1 MTPAPAILR
10 ADVSPAE
17 IMPSL
22 TPGRDA
28 LQIGAWVADPGD
40 DSLARG
46 SERIKL
52 EPRMMKLLLRFAKE
66 PGVVISQ
73 EQLLE
78 SVWSGVVVS
87 TASVYQSIS
96 QLRKVLGDVDEKP
109 QYIETV
115 ARKGYR
121 FIASV
126 GPVVREGP
134 AETAASV
141 PAVPAPV
148 ELPVPP
154 PGSPAAEVRQSQ
166 RRLLPVAMV
175 VTVAAALIAALTWW
189 VSGTRDANT
198 GTHLLPTA
206 GLSAI
211 VVLPFVDMS
220 ADGKEQ
226 AFCDGL
232 TEEMSNWLAQIPTLR
247 VVARTSAFKFRNSGQ
262 DVRTIGRELGTSHVL
277 EGSLRRSGDQVRI
290 TVQLIDT
297 RTGFHLWA
305 GSFDVEGSNI
315 LQLQEQV
322 ARAVANNLELRLTA
336 TTDVRFADRRSAN
349 PEAYNLFLLGRFH
362 FQQKTKAG
370 NDQAL
375 ALFRQSV
382 AADPSFALAKVNLAQ
397 ALLNQRFYDGR
408 PILEI
413 EKEAR
418 PLLVEAE
425 KLAPNLADLF
435 VTRGAL
441 AQELRQLDIALVDL
455 KRGLKLNPNLLQA
468 AAEIG
473 RFHYTNGEPREALDY
488 YTRALALDPL
498 DFRMHMRRC
507 AVLADLG
514 QGDLA
519 SAACEKARSLRP
531 ESASAYA
538 ISGSAEY
545 ARGRIVPAIRYIEE
559 ASKRDASVPAFQGD
573 RANMLLALGLP
584 EKAGEVFASALAN
597 NPEGTRSI
605 AALCEAGALA
615 AVVKGGARGLA
626 TFVKEQNLDR
636 ATAPGV
642 LVELARVA
650 VLAGDHALARQF
662 AERLQSLPQAT
673 EDYLQGAWTAREG
686 RSFLLTSAL
695 LRSES
700 GDQAGAE
707 RDLVT
712 LGKLLDRISAAG
724 VERYGVHQL
733 RADIAIVR
741 GDVDGALRELQRAA
755 ELGWR
760 DVWTVQIAPHYEQA
774 RRQPEFAAF
783 LAAISASNA
792 SAVQEL
798 FPDVKKP
805 AKT

>member
-10 ADVSPAE
+10 ADVLPAE

-134 AETAASV
+134 AETA
-141 PAVPAPV
+141 PPVPAPA

-154 PGSPAAEVRQSQ
+154 PGSPAAEVQQSK
-166 RRLLPVAMV
+166 RRLLPVAVV
-175 VTVAAALIAALTWW
+175 VTVAAAIIAAMMWW
-189 VSGTRDANT
+189 VSSTRNAET
-198 GTHLLPTA
+198 GSHLLPTT

-247 VVARTSAFKFRNSGQ
+247 VVARTSAFKFRNSNQ

-336 TTDVRFADRRSAN
+336 TVDGRFADRRSTN
-349 PEAYNLFLLGRFH
+349 PEAYNLFLLGRAH
-362 FQQKTKAG
+362 SQQATKQG
-370 NDQAL
+370 NDQAIS
-375 ALFRQSV
+375 LFRQSV
-382 AADPSFALAKVNLAQ
+382 AADPNFALAKTNLALV
-397 ALLNQRFYDGR
+397 LLNQRFYDGR
-408 PILEI
+408 DIIEI

-418 PLLVEAE
+418 PLLESAA
-425 KLAPNLADLF
+425 KLAPNLADVF
-435 VTRGAL
+435 VVRGAL
-441 AQELRQLDIALVDL
+441 LQELRQLDAALADL
-455 KRGLKLNPNLLQA
+455 KQGFKLNPNMRQA
-468 AAEIG
+468 ATEIA
-473 RFHYTNGEPREALDY
+473 RFHYTSGEPREALDY

-498 DFRMHMRRC
+498 DYRMHMRRC

-519 SAACEKARSLRP
+519 DAACEKARSLRP
-531 ESASAYA
+531 EAATVYA
-538 ISGSAEY
+538 TSSSAEY
-545 ARGRIVPAIRYIEE
+545 ARGRIVPAVRFIEE
-559 ASKRDASVPAFQGD
+559 ASKRDDKVPSFQGD
-573 RANMLLALGLP
+573 RASMLLTLGLP
-584 EKAGEVFASALAN
+584 QRAGEVFASSLAT
-597 NPEGTRSI
+597 NPDGTRST
-605 AALCEAGALA
+605 AALCEAGAFA
-615 AVVKGGARGLA
+615 AIAKHGAPGFA
-626 TFVKEQNLDR
+626 AFVKQHQLDQ

-642 LVELARVA
+642 LVELARAA
-650 VLAGDHALARQF
+650 VFAGDLSLARQL
-662 AERLQSLPQAT
+662 AGRVQSLPQPT
-673 EDYLQGAWTAREG
+673 DDYLRGAWSAREG

-695 LRSES
+695 LLADS
-700 GDQAGAE
+700 GDKAGAE
-707 RDLVT
+707 RELAS
-712 LGKLLDRISAAG
+712 LSKLLDKIAAAG

-733 RADIAIVR
+733 RADVAVVR
-741 GDVDGALRELQRAA
+741 GDVNGALRELQRAA

-760 DVWTVQIAPHYEQA
+760 DAWTIQIAPYYAEA
-774 RRQPEFAAF
+774 RKQPEFAAF
-783 LAAISASNA
+783 LSAIAASNA
-792 SAVQEL
+792 SAANEL
-798 FPDVKKP
+798 FPDMKKP